1 MNNEQ
6 LFNILEKLLDELEY
20 QIETN
25 ESNSYSGYKALFNYC
40 QSVRQQV
47 FTDKSELSFNVV
59 PKATV

>member
-20 QIETN
+20 YASIDDLRSRRNET
-25 ESNSYSGYKALFNYC
+25 LLYC